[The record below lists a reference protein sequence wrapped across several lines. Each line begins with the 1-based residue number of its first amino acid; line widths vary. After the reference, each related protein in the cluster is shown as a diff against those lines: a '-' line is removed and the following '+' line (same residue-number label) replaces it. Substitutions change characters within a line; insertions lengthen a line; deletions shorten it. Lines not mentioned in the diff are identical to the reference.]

1 MRTMRSGVSLV
12 AGALMVTITGAL
24 GAAAQEPQGT
34 GVTPPPS
41 YPMTRQFGTG
51 LVDIPVAWISPYNG
65 DVWVNA
71 SGTDIPACGNPCDLN
86 GDEKWNSNLSFE
98 THWMQR
104 FTLGLSIY
112 SNNPEWG
119 FYGQFLA
126 LTEKEGS
133 ARPAIAIGFRN
144 LGPYTHEE
152 RFLIGHDVTIDSMG
166 GVKPTNPGWSEGFK
180 TAPTFYAVATKDWK
194 VGSTGTVG
202 ATLGYGTGIFSDDG
216 GLGANYNDKG
226 TIVKGLFLGGRY
238 AFRPSESTALNF
250 VLENNGWDW
259 NAGVVGEWRGLYLG
273 FYATELEEG
282 SQSPTKGAMYQVY
295 NYTKF
300 SIEIGI
306 NTNIFLIKE
315 GTVLRSQVADLQ
327 REQAQLN
334 ASISQ
339 SNAKIADLEKQ
350 LTKAQAGGLAEVSKR
365 REQLDSQIQ
374 EEKES
379 IRRAEERLQQLQG
392 AQKPTPP
399 PPPAGGT
406 PPR

>member
-1 MRTMRSGVSLV
+1 MRTMRSGVRLV
-12 AGALMVTITGAL
+12 AGAITLLFSGAL
-24 GAAAQEPQGT
+24 SVAAQAPEGT
-34 GVTPPPS
+34 GVTPS
-41 YPMTRQFGTG
+41 YPVTLRYGTG

-65 DVWVNA
+65 DVWINI
-71 SGTDIPACGNPCDLN
+71 SGTDIPACGNPCNLN
-86 GDEKWNSNLSFE
+86 ADEKWNSNLSIE

-104 FTLGLSIY
+104 FSLGLSIY

-133 ARPAIAIGFRN
+133 LRPAIAIGFRN

-152 RFLIGHDVTIDSMG
+152 RFLIGHDVTIDSTG
-166 GVKPTNPGWSEGFK
+166 GTTPTNPTWSEGFK
-180 TAPTFYAVATKDWK
+180 TAPTFYGVATKNWQ
-194 VGSTGTVG
+194 VGNTGTIG

-216 GLGANYNDKG
+216 GLGKNYNNKG
-226 TIVKGLFLGGRY
+226 QIVKGLFLGARY
-238 AFRPSESTALNF
+238 AFRPSESTTLNF
-250 VLENNGWDW
+250 MLENNGWDW
-259 NAGVVGEWRGLYLG
+259 NAGVVGDWKGIYLG

-282 SQSPTKGAMYQVY
+282 GMSPSNGSLYQVY

-300 SIEIGI
+300 SIEIGLS
-306 NTNIFLIKE
+306 TNIFLAKK
-315 GTVLRSQVADLQ
+315 GTVLRSEVADLQ

-334 ASISQ
+334 ASIAQ
-339 SNAKIADLEKQ
+339 SNAKIEELQKQ
-350 LTKAQAGGLAEVSKR
+350 LTKAQAGGLAVVSKR
-365 REQLDSQIQ
+365 REQLDAQIQ

-392 AQKPTPP
+392 AQKPPP
-399 PPPAGGT
+399 PPPGGT

>member
-1 MRTMRSGVSLV
+1 MRTMRSGVRLV
-12 AGALMVTITGAL
+12 AGALTVMFGGAL
-24 GAAAQEPQGT
+24 CAAAQTAEGT
-34 GVTPPPS
+34 GPTPS
-41 YPMTRQFGTG
+41 YPVTLRYGTG

-65 DVWVNA
+65 DVWVNITA
-71 SGTDIPACGNPCDLN
+71 TDIPACGDPCGLN
-86 GDEKWNSNLSFE
+86 AAEKWNSNLSIE

-104 FTLGLSIY
+104 FSVGFSLY

-119 FYGQFLA
+119 FFGQFLA

-133 ARPAIAIGFRN
+133 QRPAIAIGFRN
-144 LGPYTHEE
+144 LGPYTHED
-152 RFLIGHDVTIDSMG
+152 RLLIGHDVNIDSG
-166 GVKPTNPGWSEGFK
+166 GGTTPVNPTWSQGFK
-180 TAPTFYAVATKDWK
+180 TAPTFYGVVTKNWQ
-194 VGSTGTVG
+194 VGTTGAIG
-202 ATLGYGTGIFSDDG
+202 ATLGYGTGIFSDNG
-216 GLGANYNDKG
+216 NLGNNYNDKG
-226 TIVKGLFLGGRY
+226 TLVKGLFLGARY
-238 AFRPSESTALNF
+238 AFRPSESTTLNF
-250 VLENNGWDW
+250 MLENNGWDW
-259 NAGVVGEWRGLYLG
+259 NAGVVGDWKGIYVG

-282 SQSPTKGAMYQVY
+282 GMSPSHGSMYQVY

-300 SIEIGI
+300 SLAVGLS
-306 NTNIFLIKE
+306 TNVFLAQK
-315 GTVLRSQVADLQ
+315 GTLLRSQVGDLQ

-350 LTKAQAGGLAEVSKR
+350 LQKAQAGGLAEVSKR
-365 REQLDSQIQ
+365 REQLDAQIQ

-392 AQKPTPP
+392 AQKPA